1 MSLLKEFSKGTM
13 QVDLKTSDGS
23 SAGTTD
29 VSKATDDVGFSLM
42 RNMINKDGQV
52 TGSNVNDYLER
63 AQDLNDEVESV
74 GFAVETDD
82 GDIIKIYVNATEA
95 DKFEEALSKLL
106 GLEGDTEEA
115 INQLAQEFDI
125 VDVVW
130 PRDPEGDANTD
141 ADPDADLSIDD
152 ASDLGAEEEGDDTTT
167 ADMPVKSDAEIDA
180 AASADAGEPPTDEAP
195 ADTEGALDDEGFEDI
210 PPKPESADDEASAEA
225 EGESAE
231 GELAD
236 LDADLEGEEAEEEME
251 PVLNDDGTQKLDKD
265 GNPVMRKKKA
275 EKPEVTEEGLKGLR
289 KLAEA
294 ARDEMNQHV
303 KAVLDKG
310 NTGKWMIMKRV
321 SGGIAGLKTTP
332 LKHDGEVIHFE
343 NEVQARAEAEK
354 LTKKMNGA
362 GATASYKYIPK
373 LVEDKH
379 PQAKDNTMTIGS
391 KFLDR
396 LFEAEDKD
404 SVKDGMNIPLDAQQK
419 ALVSQL
425 KRPLEKKIVAFF
437 AMCGI
442 IGRLLNQE
450 ADVVESIRTAGDVLR
465 KNATARNTF
474 NTFYSSLATAKGFAI
489 KPEVNEAVEKLAGKL
504 VPVKAVKADSDEE
517 SLPKENTE
525 KSKKLRGSMMQKK
538 LEAVMIALGLPRAL
552 VTTDGPGQLA
562 PYLHKTAM
570 TIDNDSNLEH
580 QLRMLATRLGVKLNE
595 AAAVS
600 VNDPFAKDVLALLR
614 AIGVPET
621 HLSYRPNDLRAALI
635 GFGKSLTNRALVD
648 NRIEQLLDV
657 ISKGKRAE
665 KPVQQESLTEA
676 FGELEALVDSD
687 MTELDVL
694 EPNGGPAMKAF
705 YDGAGT
711 HSETVLLLGVDPERD
726 GNKNLKVSVD
736 GPWDGV
742 IHARYFPNDKD
753 GYKAALQYANQLRS
767 ANLKAGG
774 RPKGWK

>member
-1 MSLLKEFSKGTM
+1 MSLLKELSKGSM
-13 QVDLKTSDGS
+13 QTDLKTSDGS

-130 PRDPEGDANTD
+130 PRDPEGDDEAE

-152 ASDLGAEEEGDDTTT
+152 MELDTEEEGDDTAT
-167 ADMPVKSDAEIDA
+167 ADMPVEPDAEIDA
-180 AASADAGEPPTDEAP
+180 AAAADVEAPAEDEIPADEAP
-195 ADTEGALDDEGFEDI
+195 LDDEGFEDI
-210 PPKPESADDEASAEA
+210 PPKPEGEEEPEGEA
-225 EGESAE
+225 EGE
-231 GELAD
+231 
-236 LDADLEGEEAEEEME
+236 EEPEEPEEEPEEEME

-265 GNPVMRKKKA
+265 GNPVMRKKA
-275 EKPEVTEEGLKGLR
+275 EKKPEVTEEGLKGLR

-294 ARDEMNQHV
+294 ARDEMGKHI
-303 KAVLDKG
+303 KAVIDKG

-321 SGGIAGLKTTP
+321 SGGIAGLKTAP
-332 LKHDGEVIHFE
+332 LKQDGEVIHFD
-343 NEVQARAEAEK
+343 NEEQARAEAEK

-362 GATASYKYIPK
+362 GATASYTYIPK
-373 LVEDKH
+373 LVEDKQ
-379 PQAKDNTMTIGS
+379 PQAKDNSMTIGS

-404 SVKDGMNIPLDAQQK
+404 AVKDGMNIPLDAQQK

-450 ADVVESIRTAGDVLR
+450 ADVVDSIRTAGDVLR

-489 KPEVNEAVEKLAGKL
+489 KPEVNEAIGKL
-504 VPVKAVKADSDEE
+504 TPVKGVKADNDEE

-570 TIDNDSNLEH
+570 TIDSDSNLEH

-595 AAAVS
+595 AVAVT

-614 AIGVPET
+614 AIGVPEE
-621 HLSYRPNDLRAALI
+621 HLSYKPNDLRAALI

-657 ISKGKRAE
+657 ISKGKRVE
-665 KPVQQESLTEA
+665 KKVVQQESLTEA

-687 MTELDVL
+687 MTEHDVL

-736 GPWDGV
+736 GPWDGT

-767 ANLKAGG
+767 ANLKSGG